1 MGCLWPTFHSS
12 HVTTDPKRA
21 SQGKYTAG
29 LIEEEGLDED
39 GQLVNCRYQQKR
51 KRKQVKK
58 IMQQENDDGDK
69 DGGFLKLSSL
79 DELTSDS
86 KSNESDIISNDD
98 EVCSSLRLLIACYSL
113 VFPM

>member
-1 MGCLWPTFHSS
+1 MPGMGCLWPTFHSS

-69 DGGFLKLSSL
+69 RWRLFEIKLL
-79 DELTSDS
+79 GRID
-86 KSNESDIISNDD
+86 
-98 EVCSSLRLLIACYSL
+98 LRLQ
-113 VFPM
+113 VK